1 MDYNRMRRC
10 ITFLLGAAAVWL
22 LAAEVDARPDYYTS
36 GFYTRGSDAAMYID
50 QGGVLDPFY
59 IPVQEWS
66 FLPRVTLEATRQD
79 DSFIAKDN
87 EESGTSINLIPGALL
102 MYGRP
107 DHNHLYTD
115 FGVAIPV
122 AESGGADG
130 GNAYFITAG
139 GVKYTGMSQIYG
151 RVGHRR
157 TETED
162 VVVGD
167 QVESTDYTGDVG
179 VEHRISTKTSLGAN
193 GAVEIYD
200 YDSDEYLNY
209 NRYYGAGRF
218 YHRMTEKSEVFLQAG
233 AGMDDLD
240 EELTG
245 VYSDATFYDLSVGLR
260 GKPTPKTAASGRVGY
275 RWRTYDD
282 TSISD
287 VSSWIANIGADTTPF
302 GFSKF
307 YTELLADIRPDITK
321 AGDSVI
327 DKRWTTGV
335 NRRLF
340 TERLRGD
347 ASVLLGNVE
356 ERGPDGTND
365 YDYWGFSLWLDYWT
379 RWNLSFG
386 AGYSFTERLNES
398 GDTSG
403 YESGQFMLRMSWN
416 Y

>member
-1 MDYNRMRRC
+1 MPLKIKHFIIAGLMYM
-10 ITFLLGAAAVWL
+10 LAEQAA
-22 LAAEVDARPDYYTS
+22 ARPDYYTS
-36 GFYTRGSDAAMYID
+36 GFYTRGTDSALYMD

-59 IPVQEWS
+59 IPMQEWA
-66 FLPRVTLEATRQD
+66 FLPRVTLAYKQD
-79 DSFIAKDN
+79 DDFFMTQGDGEPRSAL
-87 EESGTSINLIPGALL
+87 NLIPGAML

-115 FGVAIPV
+115 VGVAIPV
-122 AESGGADG
+122 TESGGADT

-139 GVKYTGMSQIYG
+139 GVKHTGMSQVYG

-157 TETED
+157 TESDD
-162 VVVGD
+162 VVVGGRV
-167 QVESTDYTGDVG
+167 VEQDYTGDMG
-179 VEHRISTKTSLGAN
+179 VERRISTKTSLGAN
-193 GAVEIYD
+193 GSVELHD
-200 YDSDEYLNY
+200 YGSGEYLNY

-218 YHRMTEKSEVFLQAG
+218 YHRMTEKSEWFLQGG
-233 AGMDDLD
+233 AGRDDLD
-240 EELTG
+240 EELAG

-260 GKPTPKTAASGRVGY
+260 GKPSPKTAVSGRTGY

-287 VSSWIANIGADTTPF
+287 RSSWIASIGAEATPF

-307 YTELLADIRPDITK
+307 YTELLSDIRPDINK
-321 AGDSVI
+321 SGDSVI
-327 DKRWTTGV
+327 DKRWTAGV

-347 ASVLLGNVE
+347 ASILFGNAE
-356 ERGPDGTND
+356 ENRPGGSSD
-365 YDYWGFSLWLDYWT
+365 YDYWGFSLGLDYWA
-379 RWNLSFG
+379 RRNLSFG
-386 AGYSFTERLNES
+386 AGYSYTERLSTEGS
-398 GDTSG
+398 TSD